1 MQESVVRTQ
10 AGCLLAPQASAS
22 IGIVELRAACALLIP
37 REAILGG
44 NLVLKHKVRTWGVLS
59 RVRFWIECKFEP
71 LMHSIVQ
78 CRNAVRR
85 YQREWVFHLDM
96 LFLSL
101 LDEQLGDAGEFFLRR
116 RIDRFLARSWQ
127 LWYRV
132 RLVFVHAAGGQNR
145 ITTGTLESL
154 RSIDCNAA
162 RG

>member
-1 MQESVVRTQ
+1 MEKSVARTQ

-22 IGIVELRAACALLIP
+22 FGIVELRAACALLTH

-59 RVRFWIECKFEP
+59 RVRFWIECKLEP

-78 CRNAVRR
+78 CRNALRR
-85 YQREWVFHLDM
+85 HQREWVFHLDM

-101 LDEQLGDAGEFFLRR
+101 LHEQLGDAGEFVLRR